1 MPVWTVGSE
10 DGDRVPEDDGSED
23 EETEGRA
30 ETAREGEKVDGL
42 PERIPIWTVG
52 GEDGDSVSEV
62 GKDVEVG
69 LW

>member
-1 MPVWTVGSE
+1 MPEGMPVWIVGAE

-42 PERIPIWTVG
+42 PEGIPI
-52 GEDGDSVSEV
+52 
-62 GKDVEVG
+62 
-69 LW
+69 